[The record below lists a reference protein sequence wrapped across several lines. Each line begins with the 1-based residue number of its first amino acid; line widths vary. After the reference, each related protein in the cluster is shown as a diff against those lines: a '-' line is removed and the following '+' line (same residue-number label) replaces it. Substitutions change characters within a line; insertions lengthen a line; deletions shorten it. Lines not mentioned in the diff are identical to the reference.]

1 MFHKKTRSILVL
13 VAALLTT
20 SCDDTIIQAFEGSCS
35 DCGSRYCCNGQCTDI
50 LSDVNACGSCEIVCK
65 EGQLCQNGRCKTPAG
80 SACDKGCGDNACCGD
95 TCVDLWNDSAHCGS
109 CDEACVQVKFAKT
122 DIARPSVCVEKVKSV
137 TPTAPVSHHV
147 VAKLA
152 QKMPSAATNPAF
164 PAMPKIIAVLVKM
177 PVPVKHQFALT
188 ARVSPN
194 VTTRRR

>member
-1 MFHKKTRSILVL
+1 MKLSVRKVNFAKMVAVKRPQALHATRDAETMPAVAIRVSIYGTIPHIVVHAMKRVL
-13 VAALLTT
+13 
-20 SCDDTIIQAFEGSCS
+20 
-35 DCGSRYCCNGQCTDI
+35 
-50 LSDVNACGSCEIVCK
+50 
-65 EGQLCQNGRCKTPAG
+65 
-80 SACDKGCGDNACCGD
+80 
-95 TCVDLWNDSAHCGS
+95 
-109 CDEACVQVKFAKT
+109 QVKFAKT